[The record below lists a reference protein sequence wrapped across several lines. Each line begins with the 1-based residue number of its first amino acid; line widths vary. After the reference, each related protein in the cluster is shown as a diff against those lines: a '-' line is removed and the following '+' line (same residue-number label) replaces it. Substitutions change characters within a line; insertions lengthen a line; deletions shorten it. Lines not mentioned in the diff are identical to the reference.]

1 MTDLCQKCNKPRR
14 VSKPA
19 SLTQWMF
26 DANTCSCDMFGPDS
40 LESRETVEPEICGT
54 CGKRVEKGRQGSFTQ
69 WIFRADICSCSRP
82 DEFKL
87 ETELDQDT
95 RTTPEGDSP
104 DSSLDSSFESCYET
118 DLALTR
124 KAGLPEDRYQIVRLL
139 GKGRNSNVYLC
150 LDMLLSKLVSIK
162 CLSSTWLG
170 EQEVILFQKEARATS
185 SLSHPNIVRI
195 LDFGATR
202 DGQPYMVMEFAEGKT
217 LAEIIES
224 EGPLP
229 QEKAVRIFSQIC
241 AGMEHAHQNSIYHR
255 DLKPS
260 NIIVLKDDRTV
271 AGLKVIDF
279 GIASVIHQDD
289 DQDDEREDEG
299 DSRAL
304 AGTPGYMSPDQ
315 LRGEPFDA
323 RSDIYSLGCL
333 MFEVL
338 SGRLPYEA
346 DSALEML
353 SLHAEGEIPAIRDH
367 SQSTVDPELEEIVAR
382 ALAKDRENRFQS
394 MAELA
399 SSLEEHFGKP
409 EFVEPDPGS
418 GFEVQQRKRDLLLIP
433 LLAGAILIFAGSM
446 ALSYWYL
453 NQKAESEG
461 KKVVTKTRVQDQFTE
476 TRSKT
481 GKITDVIP
489 GIASAEMNDKSLD
502 ELPADITEVDLTS
515 SNVTDEG
522 LKKLIGHRLVVLRI
536 NSTQITD
543 RGVENVC
550 KIKSLRKLD
559 LADDA
564 NITGKCLRYVA
575 ELPYLEALALTRTK
589 VRDEDLAHLAGARRL
604 FGIAMGSCPNIH
616 GDGFIY
622 LKELP
627 HLKSLKISGLEISDT
642 GYKNLAALT
651 SLNWLDL
658 QSSNLDDNRIDV
670 LLALKDLNTI
680 NMGSTAITNRAIN
693 KIARLERLRE
703 LRIENCPGVSQS
715 AVDQLLK
722 KHPDCEVIY
731 TTTAGAPVVDMK

>member
-14 VSKPA
+14 VGKSA

-26 DANTCSCDMFGPDS
+26 DANSCSCDLFDPDA
-40 LESRETVEPEICGT
+40 LDTREAVEPELCST

-69 WIFRADICSCSRP
+69 WIFRADLCSCNRP
-82 DEFKL
+82 EALDIEL
-87 ETELDQDT
+87 ELDRELDTEIETEPGLEQNIQT
-95 RTTPEGDSP
+95 APEP
-104 DSSLDSSFESCYET
+104 ET
-118 DLALTR
+118 DLELTR
-124 KAGLPEDRYQIVRLL
+124 RAGLPEERYQVIRLL

-202 DGQPYMVMEFAEGKT
+202 EGQPYMVMEFAEGRT

-241 AGMEHAHQNSIYHR
+241 AGMEHAHQNNIYHR

-260 NIIVLKDDRTV
+260 NIIVLNDDRTV

-279 GIASVIHQDD
+279 GIASVIHQEEDKN
-289 DQDDEREDEG
+289 DERDK
-299 DSRAL
+299 RAL

-315 LRGEPFDA
+315 LRGESFDA

-346 DSALEML
+346 ESALEML
-353 SLHAEGEIPAIRDH
+353 SLHAEGEIPAIGREGDNI
-367 SQSTVDPELEEIVAR
+367 SIEPELEEIVAR

-409 EFVEPDPGS
+409 DFVEPDPNS
-418 GFEVQQRKRDLLLIP
+418 GVAGLQRKRDPLLIP
-433 LLAGAILIFAGSM
+433 LLTGAFLIFAGSM
-446 ALSYWYL
+446 AISYWYL

-461 KKVVTKTRVQDQFTE
+461 KKVITKTRVQDQYAE
-476 TRSKT
+476 TRSKS

-489 GIASAEMNDKSLD
+489 GIASAEMNDTSLD
-502 ELPADITEVDLTS
+502 DLADDITELDLTS
-515 SNVTDEG
+515 SNVTDAG
-522 LKKLIGHRLVVLRI
+522 LQKLLDRRLVVLRI

-543 RGVENVC
+543 RGVETVC

-564 NITGKCLRYVA
+564 NISGDCLKYVA
-575 ELPYLEALALTRTK
+575 DLPYLEALALTRTK
-589 VRDEDLAHLAGARRL
+589 VKDEDLAHLANARRL
-604 FGIAMGSCPNIH
+604 FAIALGACPEIH
-616 GDGFIY
+616 GDGLVY
-622 LKELP
+622 LKDLP
-627 HLKSLKISGLEISDT
+627 HLKALKISGIAISET
-642 GYKNLAALT
+642 GYKNLATLKG
-651 SLNWLDL
+651 LNWLDL
-658 QSSNLDDNRIDV
+658 QSSNLDDDRVDV
-670 LLALKDLNTI
+670 LLTLKDLNTV
-680 NMGSTAITNRAIN
+680 NMGCTSITDRAID
-693 KIARLERLRE
+693 KIAGLAKLNE
-703 LRIENCPGVSQS
+703 LRIENCPGVSRK
-715 AVDQLLK
+715 AVDRLRK

-731 TTTAGAPVVDMK
+731 STTDSAPAVDSLGF

>member
-1 MTDLCQKCNKPRR
+1 MTDLCQKCNRPRR

-26 DANTCSCDMFGPDS
+26 DADSCNCDRFDPAT
-40 LESRETVEPEICGT
+40 LESRETVQPDICGT

-69 WIFRADICSCSRP
+69 WIFRADICSCLRP
-82 DEFKL
+82 DDFKI
-87 ETELDQDT
+87 ETELEQDARSLT
-95 RTTPEGDSP
+95 EDDSP
-104 DSSLDSSFESCYET
+104 AASFDSSYRT
-118 DLALTR
+118 DLDLTR
-124 KAGLPEDRYQIVRLL
+124 KAGLPEERYQIIRLL
-139 GKGRNSNVYLC
+139 GRGRNSNVYLC

-241 AGMEHAHQNSIYHR
+241 AGMEHAHQNNIYHR

-260 NIIVLKDDRTV
+260 NIIVLKDDRSV

-279 GIASVIHQDD
+279 GIASVIHQDED
-289 DQDDEREDEG
+289 RED
-299 DSRAL
+299 DRDKRAL

-338 SGRLPYEA
+338 SGRLPYQA

-353 SLHAEGEIPAIRDH
+353 SKHAEGEIPSIAPEDGNI
-367 SQSTVDPELEEIVAR
+367 TVDPELEQIVAR
-382 ALAKDRENRFQS
+382 ALARDRENRFQS

-399 SSLEEHFGKP
+399 GSLEEHFGKP
-409 EFVEPDPGS
+409 EFIEPDPGS
-418 GFEVQQRKRDLLLIP
+418 SGTGNPRKQDPLLIP
-433 LLAGAILIFAGSM
+433 LLTGALFIFAGSIT
-446 ALSYWYL
+446 LSYWYL

-461 KKVVTKTRVQDQFTE
+461 KKIVTKTRVQDQFAE

-481 GKITDVIP
+481 GNFTDVIP
-489 GIASAEMNDKSLD
+489 GIASADMNDTSLD
-502 ELPADITEVDLTS
+502 DLPDDITELDLTS
-515 SNVTDEG
+515 SNVTDRG
-522 LKKLIGHRLVVLRI
+522 LQKLLDHRLLVLRI

-543 RGVENVC
+543 RGVGTVC

-564 NITGKCLRYVA
+564 NITGDSLRHA
-575 ELPYLEALALTRTK
+575 ATLPYLESLALTRTRIK
-589 VRDEDLAHLAGARRL
+589 DEDLAHLAPARRL
-604 FGIAMGSCPNIH
+604 LAIALGACPNIH
-616 GDGFIY
+616 GEGLVY
-622 LKELP
+622 LRGLP
-627 HLKSLKISGLEISDT
+627 HLRSLKLSGLEISDT

-651 SLNWLDL
+651 GLTWLDL
-658 QSSNLDDNRIDV
+658 QSSNLDDERVDA
-670 LLALKDLNTI
+670 LLALKNLNAI
-680 NMGSTAITNRAIN
+680 NMGFNSITDRAID

-703 LRIENCPGVSQS
+703 LRIENCPGVSQK
-715 AVDQLLK
+715 AVDRLLR

-731 TTTAGAPVVDMK
+731 STTEQAPVVDSLGF